1 MLFGKYASRISEA
14 KYPSL
19 HDQLAVA
26 WCPAIQSPSGLTVY
40 SHIGRANATLGGVD
54 PTTCWGRTNGKNA
67 LITDGVNDYASI
79 RVPLS
84 LPFTFT
90 ISGVFRS
97 TGTFQTVVDSA
108 ESTWFFALLL
118 NSGGQPYLFSG
129 GNAFGPFSG
138 QAVTYGS
145 AATISAVIA
154 AGRRELWLNGVRI
167 GSDTNQTSMSGTLNE
182 LFRLDPSLFHS
193 KVDLFAASVHKR
205 ALTASELIRLNKE
218 PEAIFAARRNVI
230 GGSSGFQ
237 SAWIR
242 PQSRVIG
249 GGVG

>member
-1 MLFGKYASRISEA
+1 MLFGKYASKKSEA

-26 WCPAIQSPSGLTVY
+26 WCPAIQSPSGLTMY
-40 SHIGRANATLGGVD
+40 SHIGRANATLAGVD
-54 PTTCWGRTNGKNA
+54 TATCWGRTNGKNA

-97 TGTFQTVVDSA
+97 TGTFQNIVISA
-108 ESTWFFALLL
+108 ESTGFFALLI
-118 NSGGQPYLFSG
+118 NGSEMPYYYSG
-129 GNAFGPFSG
+129 GNLFFPNVAMTFGAP
-138 QAVTYGS
+138 
-145 AATISAVIA
+145 ATISAVVA
-154 AGRRELWLNGVRI
+154 VGRRELWVNGVRV
-167 GSDTNQTSMSGTLNE
+167 GSDTNQTAMSGTLTG
-182 LFRLDPSLFHS
+182 LFRLDPSWYYTR
-193 KVDLFAASVHKR
+193 VDLFAASVHKR

-230 GGSSGFQ
+230 GGSAVSVV
-237 SAWIR
+237 
-242 PQSRVIG
+242 SRRTLSNRIG
-249 GGVG
+249 SRSLN